1 MSVSFGG
8 NRVKLGTGVKV
19 DLNEWDPGL
28 QRVHD
33 FYPDAKDLN
42 NQLDSMQLLAGKAFE
57 GLKHSGKEL
66 NSANFRELFLLL
78 KPTYVSSFFKL
89 FFQFMESESS
99 NWSPATYSKI
109 RTLYKRLREFE
120 DQSDISISFHNL
132 NAHFLNRFVTFC
144 KERGYKHT
152 TTYKAVNNLVWFLNW
167 ATEKG
172 YNVYRDYKQFYKRMN
187 HSGEQHKMPL
197 YLLWDELM
205 ELLNFTT
212 DNKRMERTRDLFC
225 FMCFA
230 GIRFSELQKLKKE
243 DLKPG
248 EVHIRKSGAGFRI
261 VPLNQYAASIHQ
273 KYENKYYL
281 NGTAFPPISLITMN
295 KYLRI
300 IGKEIGLGRFV
311 HADSAGRESQPL
323 YRRLTAG
330 IAVNT
335 FMRNALEMEVPPE
348 VIAGFTGVQND
359 SRLRRIKADLAVREM
374 SKFNL

>member
-19 DLNEWDPGL
+19 DLNGWDPDL

-33 FYPDAKDLN
+33 FYPDAQDLN
-42 NQLDSMQLLAGKAFE
+42 SRLDSMQLLAGKAFE
-57 GLKHSGKEL
+57 GLKYSGKEM
-66 NSANFRELFLLL
+66 NSGNFRKLFLLL
-78 KPTYVSSFFKL
+78 KPRYDSSFFKL

-132 NAHFLNRFVTFC
+132 DANFLDRFVNFF

-187 HSGEQHKMPL
+187 HSGEQLKMPL

-212 DNKRMERTRDLFC
+212 DNKWM
-225 FMCFA
+225 
-230 GIRFSELQKLKKE
+230 
-243 DLKPG
+243 
-248 EVHIRKSGAGFRI
+248 
-261 VPLNQYAASIHQ
+261 
-273 KYENKYYL
+273 
-281 NGTAFPPISLITMN
+281 
-295 KYLRI
+295 
-300 IGKEIGLGRFV
+300 
-311 HADSAGRESQPL
+311 
-323 YRRLTAG
+323 
-330 IAVNT
+330 
-335 FMRNALEMEVPPE
+335 
-348 VIAGFTGVQND
+348 
-359 SRLRRIKADLAVREM
+359 
-374 SKFNL
+374 